1 MDQIITPSKL
11 EFNNLDDEGSLLSLG
26 QLFSSPE
33 EELTD
38 SDPVLE
44 LNKLDWDRYLSRIRF
59 FFSNF
64 RDLRDLSVDGLYM
77 AECLKLT
84 VPAKESVTVN

>member
-11 EFNNLDDEGSLLSLG
+11 EFNNLDDEGSLVSLG

-33 EELTD
+33 EELED

-44 LNKLDWDRYLSRIRF
+44 LNKLDLDRYLSRIK
-59 FFSNF
+59 FSF
-64 RDLRDLSVDGLYM
+64 
-77 AECLKLT
+77 LT
-84 VPAKESVTVN
+84 SET

>member
-11 EFNNLDDEGSLLSLG
+11 EFNNLDDEGSLVSLG

-44 LNKLDWDRYLSRIRF
+44 LNKLD
-59 FFSNF
+59 
-64 RDLRDLSVDGLYM
+64 
-77 AECLKLT
+77 
-84 VPAKESVTVN
+84 